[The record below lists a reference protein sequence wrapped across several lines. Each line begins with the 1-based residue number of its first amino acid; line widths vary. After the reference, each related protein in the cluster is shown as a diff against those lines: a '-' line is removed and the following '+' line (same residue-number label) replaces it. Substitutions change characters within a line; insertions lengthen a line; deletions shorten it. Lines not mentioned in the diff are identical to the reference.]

1 MPQMK
6 SPIQYVWKCML
17 IGLFMAPTVR
27 AQTVA
32 PTTASGATSQ
42 AQSSSVSITPPLIDF
57 GAIKPGSR
65 QKGEFTIKNNGLTAV
80 KIESAFP
87 SCKCTTISDLAGKE
101 IPPGGELPLLASLDA
116 PRTPGEKDAKV
127 FVTIAGSSQPLV
139 AKMQGVV
146 QLPLLVQPPYIDAL
160 KGKLQGVVEISNP
173 TKAPFHILS
182 CDGVAPNFV
191 DFDPSK
197 DAARDTYRVRWDFS
211 LLPDGKLQQWW
222 CVETDVDDCP
232 IIPFRIRHETTGIRF
247 DPKADERRWF
257 IPEAIAIAGKIALNK
272 PVELELEIE
281 SSVSKG
287 KPQPVGWDTIRG
299 VQSMNPAFSAE
310 MISSKR
316 DGDRVRIQFRFTA
329 LKSNSHFIYAPLVV
343 QTDTGQGRFFVAA
356 VVAP

>member
-1 MPQMK
+1 
-6 SPIQYVWKCML
+6 
-17 IGLFMAPTVR
+17 
-27 AQTVA
+27 
-32 PTTASGATSQ
+32 
-42 AQSSSVSITPPLIDF
+42 
-57 GAIKPGSR
+57 
-65 QKGEFTIKNNGLTAV
+65 
-80 KIESAFP
+80 
-87 SCKCTTISDLAGKE
+87 
-101 IPPGGELPLLASLDA
+101 
-116 PRTPGEKDAKV
+116 
-127 FVTIAGSSQPLV
+127 
-139 AKMQGVV
+139 
-146 QLPLLVQPPYIDAL
+146 
-160 KGKLQGVVEISNP
+160 VVEISNP

-191 DFDPSK
+191 DFDPAK

-211 LLPDGKLQQWW
+211 LVPDGKLQQWW